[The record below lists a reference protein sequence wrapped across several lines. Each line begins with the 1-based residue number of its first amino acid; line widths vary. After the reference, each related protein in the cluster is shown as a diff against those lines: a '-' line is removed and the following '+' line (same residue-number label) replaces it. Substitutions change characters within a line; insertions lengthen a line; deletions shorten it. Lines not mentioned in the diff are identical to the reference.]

1 MFPYA
6 GVYAGFI
13 YMAAFTL
20 AQDVWQ
26 HSVCGT
32 SSVQHLPVGN
42 AGAAPGGDKRCFEQM
57 SK

>member
-6 GVYAGFI
+6 GVSGFI
-13 YMAAFTL
+13 CVAAVTP
-20 AQDVWQ
+20 AQDLWH

-42 AGAAPGGDKRCFEQM
+42 AGAAPGRDKRCFEQM
-57 SK
+57 FK